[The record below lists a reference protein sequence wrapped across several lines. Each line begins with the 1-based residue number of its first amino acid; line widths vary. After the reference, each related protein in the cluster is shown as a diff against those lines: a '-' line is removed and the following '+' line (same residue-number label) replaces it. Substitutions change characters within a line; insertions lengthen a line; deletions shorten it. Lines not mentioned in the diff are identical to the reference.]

1 MDYEK
6 LIERLRHD
14 ANAYRNGDTLGR
26 AYADQEDV
34 LDKAVDAMTALL
46 AENKRLKS
54 LLSEGGQDL
63 WSKEN
68 QRADRLES
76 ENEKLRA
83 GLNDLRTQWDMYGG
97 DEGITSTFAELEQAR
112 AEITR
117 LKHYEDKRHDC
128 PIVCAKREIIKAH
141 EELEAVQ
148 AELEQKSKLIAQ
160 QVAELERRDKLLK
173 EQETELDQ
181 MKRERD
187 AAIDCIYKIE
197 DALDRGNDNDWA
209 REHISEWESQKE
221 D

>member
-1 MDYEK
+1 MDIEK
-6 LIERLRHD
+6 LIEQL
-14 ANAYRNGDTLGR
+14 NGYFEGKDLKRGV
-26 AYADQEDV
+26 A
-34 LDKAVDAMTALL
+34 LDGATALSTL
-46 AENKRLKS
+46 QA
-54 LLSEGGQDL
+54 
-63 WSKEN
+63 
-68 QRADRLES
+68 

-117 LKHYEDKRHDC
+117 LKHYEDKCHDC
-128 PIVCAKREIIKAH
+128 PIVCAKTEIIKAH

-148 AELEQKSKLIAQ
+148 AELERVKQ
-160 QVAELERRDKLLK
+160 
-173 EQETELDQ
+173 
-181 MKRERD
+181 ERD

-197 DALDRGNDNDWA
+197 DDLDRGNDNDWA

>member
-6 LIERLRHD
+6 LIEQLKQKDGLWCSVPTGEKLVTD
-14 ANAYRNGDTLGR
+14 A
-26 AYADQEDV
+26 ADA
-34 LDKAVDAMTALL
+34 LTALL
-46 AENKRLKS
+46 AENEKR
-54 LLSEGGQDL
+54 QD
-63 WSKEN
+63 
-68 QRADRLES
+68 
-76 ENEKLRA
+76 
-83 GLNDLRTQWDMYGG
+83 
-97 DEGITSTFAELEQAR
+97 ELEQAR

-117 LKHYEDKRHDC
+117 LKHYEDKCHDC
-128 PIVCAKREIIKAH
+128 PIVCAKTEIIKAH